1 MRMTK
6 AVALLAAMMVCMHMY
21 AADGDL
27 SAWMRVRSENR
38 PKFPTTYVAP
48 KGGSRILVRNSLSFE
63 AEEAVA
69 QQSLP
74 DLTGDRSWKRVVD
87 AQGEEPA
94 GVSVTNGESVD
105 ISWNAVEG
113 ATSYSVWRAA
123 TNDSSKAQQI
133 ATVTDTS
140 YADSAPAYYSQ
151 NYYWVKAVNDA
162 GASGF
167 SNSDCGYRYQAN
179 TYLLKYDANGGTGTM
194 ADEILTT
201 QWGSDLTKCAFT
213 RNGYAFV
220 GWATS
225 PTGSSQYSD
234 GVYARI
240 TTVQGSIVTLY
251 AVWAAYDADGF
262 LVVDGVLRGYN
273 GPGGEVAVPD
283 TVRQIRADVFA
294 GNTSLTSI
302 VLPSSVNYVENN
314 AFRGCAGLTNV
325 VLGAQLT
332 SWSSAFTDCPNV
344 TSAVIPGDSWSA
356 NLSSTFP
363 KLVSLRIADGSRD
376 VAYGLCYGCEML
388 KEVVVPDGVSE
399 LDDYAFEN
407 CANLVH
413 VELPQSV
420 VTFGRGVFDGCPKL
434 QLKFDLVI
442 PDGTSWVQWSAYE
455 GLTFITS
462 VSLPGGY
469 LRIERSAFEGCTGI
483 TNLIF
488 RGSVHSI
495 GSRAFAGCTGLREL
509 ALTNAFASVSDASI
523 DNEAFLGCNGL
534 TSVTI
539 PEGVGRVGSRAF
551 GNCANLVSATVLSTD
566 FYRYGGM
573 YGVFQGCGKFTD
585 LSVKLPADGFSLA
598 HSLDG
603 IADNLLNLTVLPGAT
618 EMPMHSLY
626 YCQNVQTLTLPE
638 GMVTIGSSA
647 AWSCTSLE
655 KVVLPSTLKIVGSG
669 AFMGCTNL
677 SEATLPQGLQG
688 IGSYAFS
695 GCKIAHPRIP
705 NSVSDILWKAFGDV
719 DLSDWTIDSGNPYLA
734 VDSGLLYNILDGSR
748 FRVLLASRQVA
759 GKIEL
764 PASVTEL
771 QDYAFDGCEQLSE
784 VIVPEG
790 VVRMGSE
797 VFANCTGLA
806 AVRFLGNRPIVGP
819 YMGQI
824 EEESEDLYAQAADNL
839 TSYVR
844 RDKSGW
850 TDETTGELPGDWQ
863 ERPIA
868 FWDETPV
875 STDVPVAVDHAWM
888 EERWGAMRKVFPDLP
903 ETPNFESFAI
913 AAKKPTGKVDAHGN
927 PMYVWQDF
935 VAGTDPTD
943 KTSEFKASISFV
955 DGKPVITWT
964 PDLNEGGAKSLRTYR
979 TLGIDDLSQS
989 ADPAAWHEVTP
1000 GNESAYNFFKV
1011 EVGLK

>member
-1 MRMTK
+1 MKKT
-6 AVALLAAMMVCMHMY
+6 VALLAAIMVCMHMC

-38 PKFPTTYVAP
+38 PKFPTSYVAP
-48 KGGSRILVRNSLSFE
+48 KDGSESLVRNALSFK
-63 AEEAVA
+63 AEEDVA
-69 QQSLP
+69 QRSLP
-74 DLTGDRSWKRVVD
+74 DSPAARSWKRVVD
-87 AQGEEPA
+87 AQSEEPT

-179 TYLLKYDANGGTGTM
+179 TYLLKYDANGGIGTM
-194 ADEILTT
+194 SDEILST
-201 QWGSDLTKCAFT
+201 QGDSYLTKCAFT
-213 RNGYAFV
+213 RVGYAFI

-225 PTGSSQYSD
+225 STGSSRYSEGD
-234 GVYARI
+234 STWRI
-240 TTVQGSIVTLY
+240 AASQGSIVTLY
-251 AVWAAYDADGF
+251 AVWCAYDAEGF
-262 LVVDGVLRGYN
+262 AIVNGVLRGYN
-273 GPGGEVAVPD
+273 GPGGDVVVPD
-283 TVRQIRADVFA
+283 TVQQIRAEVFA
-294 GNTSLTSI
+294 GNTSLTSV
-302 VLPSSVNYVENN
+302 VLPSSVGFFGNN
-314 AFRGCAGLTNV
+314 EFRGCTGLTNV
-325 VLGAQLT
+325 VLGAQLR

-469 LRIERSAFEGCTGI
+469 LSIERSAFEGCAGI
-483 TNLIF
+483 TNLVF
-488 RGSVHSI
+488 RGSVSSI

-509 ALTNAFASVSDASI
+509 ALTNAFASVFDASI

-551 GNCANLVSATVLSTD
+551 GNCANLVSATVLSTNC
-566 FYRYGGM
+566 YWYGM
-573 YGVFQGCGKFTD
+573 YEVFQGCGKFTD
-585 LSVKLPADGFSLA
+585 LSVKLPMDGRDLA
-598 HSLDG
+598 YSLDD
-603 IADNLLNLTVLPGAT
+603 IADNLLNLTIMSGAT
-618 EMPMHSLY
+618 ELPMRSLY
-626 YCQNVQTLTLPE
+626 NCRNVRTLTLPE
-638 GMVTIGSSA
+638 GMTSIGSSA
-647 AWSCTSLE
+647 AMNCTSLE
-655 KVVLPSTLKIVGSG
+655 KVVFPSTLKVVGSG
-669 AFMGCTNL
+669 AFWNCTGL
-677 SEATLPQGLQG
+677 SEANLPQGVQG
-688 IGSYAFS
+688 VGSYAFS

-989 ADPAAWHEVTP
+989 ADPAAWREVAP
-1000 GNESAYNFFKV
+1000 GAESDYKFFKV
-1011 EVGLK
+1011 KVELK